1 MLTTKGQNN
10 SNTLEYKHR
19 DLRLIFFFQQK
30 WKKYKFLKE
39 EFMTE
44 LLYWLYIAFVFPR
57 EYKV

>member
-1 MLTTKGQNN
+1 MLMTKGQNN

-19 DLRLIFFFQQK
+19 DLSLIFFSNK
-30 WKKYKFLKE
+30 NGKSIKFLKE

-57 EYKV
+57 KYKV

>member
-19 DLRLIFFFQQK
+19 DLRLIFFSNK
-30 WKKYKFLKE
+30 NGKSIRFLKE

-44 LLYWLYIAFVFPR
+44 LLYWLYIAYVFLR
-57 EYKV
+57 KYTV